1 MKISGNLLPL
11 PSSSVNQGLSDN
23 RQPLSER
30 QLESEHKNRQQTVE
44 YVFKGEILEDVSA
57 DERNQN
63 PYMQSIDPANLGAIS
78 SYVNS
83 YSAVSRQGQ
92 LVDIFI

>member
-1 MKISGNLLPL
+1 MKISGNLLPP
-11 PSSSVNQGLSDN
+11 PSSSINQSLSDN

-57 DERNQN
+57 DDRNQN
-63 PYMQSIDPANLGAIS
+63 PYTQSIDPANQGAIS
-78 SYVNS
+78 SYENS
-83 YSAVSRQGQ
+83 YSAIPHQGQ

>member
-1 MKISGNLLPL
+1 MQISGTLLPA
-11 PSSSVNQGLSDN
+11 PSSSLNQSPSDN

-30 QLESEHKNRQQTVE
+30 KLESEHKNRQQTVE
-44 YVFKGEILEDVSA
+44 YIFKGEILEEAAFD
-57 DERNQN
+57 DRNQN
-63 PYMQSIDPANLGAIS
+63 PYTQSIDPANQGAIS

-83 YSAVSRQGQ
+83 DSVNPRQGQ

>member
-1 MKISGNLLPL
+1 MQISGNLLPA
-11 PSSSVNQGLSDN
+11 PSSSLNQSLSDS
-23 RQPLSER
+23 RQSLSER
-30 QLESEHKNRQQTVE
+30 QLESEHKNRQKTVE

-57 DERNQN
+57 DDRNQN
-63 PYMQSIDPANLGAIS
+63 PYMQSIDPANQGAIS

-83 YSAVSRQGQ
+83 YSAIPRQGQ